1 MSVYEKI
8 KALNIE
14 LPPVAKPVAAY
25 VMYVQSGNLVYP
37 AILPGKT
44 ANRWLPSSARIF
56 RLKTAKS
63 PPATQRLI

>member
-25 VMYVQSGNLVYP
+25 VMYVQSGNLVYLSGHV
-37 AILPGKT
+37 AKERRQT
-44 ANRWLPSSARIF
+44 AGCPVRQEYF
-56 RLKTAKS
+56 G
-63 PPATQRLI
+63 